1 MIIGWIAL
9 VIIMMA
15 FFILNI
21 KFSKWFLLVDLLGTI
36 LFLVHAIVIN
46 DGSFIVMNGFISI
59 MIVWKIAKGGL
70 K

>member
-46 DGSFIVMNGFISI
+46 DGPFIVMNGFISI